1 MLGCTHA
8 THVQTDNIKFTSENI
23 NKFSTERIWENLFGN
38 SNCRACARS
47 STQFGAWGTRYQL
60 QGWGS
65 SAWTMALKRLEQ
77 KWMQSVPFW
86 ETMKPMGK
94 KKKKRERKRKK
105 RKEKAATV
113 EITFFHKKKKTHTW
127 HPLAI
132 VPYRT
137 LPFTSLL
144 ACISWPKPEAKVVC

>member
-38 SNCRACARS
+38 SSCRACASS

-94 KKKKRERKRKK
+94 KKKKKGKK
-105 RKEKAATV
+105 KQLLWKLHFATSL
-113 EITFFHKKKKTHTW
+113 KKKKTHTW

-132 VPYRT
+132 VLCRT